1 MAKILITGANGQLG
15 NEMRCVAT
23 NDTNNNYV
31 FTDVADLDITDTNS
45 VSSFFKEINPDFVVN
60 CAAYTAVDKAED
72 EIEVCSLINSKAVEN
87 IATAAKD
94 IDCKVIH
101 ISTDYVYDGNA
112 TKPYNENDIT
122 SPKSVYGKTKL
133 KGEEAILTILPNS
146 GIVIRTAWLY
156 STYGKNFVKTMID
169 LGKVRDSLNVVN
181 DQKGT
186 PTYAA
191 DLALAINQII
201 NTPTFIPGIY
211 NYSNEGECS
220 WYEFACLIHELA
232 EVKCKINPIPTEQYP
247 TKATRPKY
255 SVLNKNKIKETYGI
269 TIPNWEESL
278 KKCIDILNKNN
289 I

>member
-23 NDTNNNYV
+23 NDTKNSYV
-31 FTDVADLDITDTNS
+31 FTDVADLDITDAKA
-45 VSSFFKEINPDFVVN
+45 VASFFKELNPDFVVN

-72 EIEVCSLINSKAVEN
+72 EIELCSLINSKAVEN
-87 IATAAKD
+87 IATSAKN
-94 IDCKVIH
+94 IGCKVIH

-112 TKPYNENDIT
+112 TKPYNEDDIT

-133 KGEEAILTILPNS
+133 KGEEYILTILPNS

-156 STYGKNFVKTMID
+156 SAYGKNFVKTMID

-201 NTPTFIPGIY
+201 NTPTFIPGVY
-211 NYSNEGECS
+211 NYSNDGECS
-220 WYEFACLIHELA
+220 WYEFACLIHDFA
-232 EVKCKINPIPTEQYP
+232 GVKCKINPISTEQYP
-247 TKATRPKY
+247 TKATRPTY

-269 TIPNWEESL
+269 TIPNWKESL
-278 KKCIDILNKNN
+278 KKCIGLLNKNN

>member
-15 NEMRCVAT
+15 NEMRCIAT
-23 NDTNNNYV
+23 NDTKNSYV
-31 FTDVADLDITDTNS
+31 FTDVADLDITNAKT
-45 VSSFFKEINPDFVVN
+45 VTSFFNELKPDFVVN

-87 IATAAKD
+87 IATAAKN
-94 IDCKVIH
+94 IGCKVIH
-101 ISTDYVYDGNA
+101 ISTDYVYDGDA
-112 TKPYNENDIT
+112 TKPYNEDDIT

-133 KGEEAILTILPNS
+133 KGEESILTILPNS

-191 DLALAINQII
+191 DLALTIKQII

-232 EVKCKINPIPTEQYP
+232 GVECKINPISTEQYP
-247 TKATRPKY
+247 TKATRPAY
-255 SVLNKNKIKETYGI
+255 SVLNKSKIKEIYGI

-278 KKCIDILNKNN
+278 KRCIDILNKNN